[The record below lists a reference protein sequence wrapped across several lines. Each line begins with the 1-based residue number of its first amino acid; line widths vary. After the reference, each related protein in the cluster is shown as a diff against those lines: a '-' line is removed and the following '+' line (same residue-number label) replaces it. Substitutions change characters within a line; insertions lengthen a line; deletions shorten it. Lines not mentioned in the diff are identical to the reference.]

1 MVYRQNE
8 YAAYRPNGNAID
20 DAHPQW
26 ERAIEAQIDIAKI
39 LQENKSRDKRFATQ
53 SKTDIRV
60 SEPQASEETQR
71 LAKLTE
77 LERQR
82 RREAMS
88 MLKIQ

>member
-1 MVYRQNE
+1 MM
-8 YAAYRPNGNAID
+8 P
-20 DAHPQW
+20 HPQW

-82 RREAMS
+82 RREADEYAKNS
-88 MLKIQ
+88 IDRKIKEAQVN